1 MKLSAQ
7 QVAGIGAVV
16 LHFLAVAAVL
26 NFLAVQLL
34 QGNGG
39 NNSQRNALVCG
50 TEYRIEIQAKVVM
63 NGASVVLTQAL
74 QLTTRNIGASIHEK
88 GGFAPA
94 LKREFAE
101 LEHMAFH
108 HELDE
113 FFLICLHER
122 TPSLVKLLFSFYKS
136 LGQSPC
142 GYSR

>member
-1 MKLSAQ
+1 MKLGTQ

-26 NFLAVQLL
+26 NFLAVKLL
-34 QGNGG
+34 QSNGG
-39 NNSQRNALVCG
+39 NDGQRNALVG
-50 TEYRIEIQAKVVM
+50 RAEYHIEIQAEVVM
-63 NGASVVLTQAL
+63 NSASVVFAQAL
-74 QLTTRNIGASIHEK
+74 QLTTRNVGAGIHEE
-88 GGFAPA
+88 GRFAPA